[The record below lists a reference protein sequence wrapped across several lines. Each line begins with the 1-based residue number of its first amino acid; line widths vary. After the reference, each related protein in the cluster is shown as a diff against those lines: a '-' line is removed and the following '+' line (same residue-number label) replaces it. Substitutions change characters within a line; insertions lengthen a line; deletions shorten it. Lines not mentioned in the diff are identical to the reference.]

1 MFGSV
6 KKSDLWRKPPTVR
19 REARRPPSHTEGVGI
34 GQGDRAKE
42 ATEVIFYFLPQW
54 LLEKKTCWQLGLPS
68 LCVRAEQQKEN
79 GLMCHPI

>member
-6 KKSDLWRKPPTVR
+6 EKSDLWRKPPTVR

-42 ATEVIFYFLPQW
+42 ATEVTFFFFCLSG
-54 LLEKKTCWQLGLPS
+54 CWRRKRVGS
-68 LCVRAEQQKEN
+68 LAFRHCVYVQSSRRRTV
-79 GLMCHPI
+79 